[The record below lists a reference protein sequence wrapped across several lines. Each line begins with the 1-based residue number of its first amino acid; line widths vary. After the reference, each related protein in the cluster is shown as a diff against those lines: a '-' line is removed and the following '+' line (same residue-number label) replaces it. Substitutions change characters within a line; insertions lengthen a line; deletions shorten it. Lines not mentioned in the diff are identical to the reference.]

1 MNLLLEEWDQQRS
14 VKRKSAYANF
24 EVDRKSEFLANL
36 AYALTMS
43 ARGSPYSKDDLI
55 SAYEKIHGNF
65 GLPIG
70 DAAKVANELESH
82 TASLRSIGYEEFEFS
97 HKSLQEYLA
106 AEFIVRLPTI
116 PSARRA
122 LLRLPNE
129 LAIATAIS
137 SQSSQ
142 YFSYLVLGRFDQLDP
157 SFDFIRT
164 FVTRLLLESPD
175 FEKSSVVGVA
185 LIALYSRY
193 LQLVQKNPAQL
204 SLFILDQL
212 RSEFSALGEMIRERV
227 SEGEL
232 LQVYEVS
239 GRAPSIDVD
248 PAPDSGFITV
258 LTRRKR
264 TGGLEADRGL
274 RSSLYRLPKTI
285 WIRQSVLSAEKRPS
299 AT

>member
-1 MNLLLEEWDQQRS
+1 MSWPSQQLS
-14 VKRKSAYANF
+14 PLSLVSTF
-24 EVDRKSEFLANL
+24 PIWCSDDSTSWTLP
-36 AYALTMS
+36 LTS
-43 ARGSPYSKDDLI
+43 
-55 SAYEKIHGNF
+55 F
-65 GLPIG
+65 GL
-70 DAAKVANELESH
+70 
-82 TASLRSIGYEEFEFS
+82 
-97 HKSLQEYLA
+97 
-106 AEFIVRLPTI
+106 
-116 PSARRA
+116 
-122 LLRLPNE
+122 
-129 LAIATAIS
+129 S
-137 SQSSQ
+137 SQGCCWS
-142 YFSYLVLGRFDQLDP
+142 
-157 SFDFIRT
+157 
-164 FVTRLLLESPD
+164 RLILK
-175 FEKSSVVGVA
+175 KSSVVGVA